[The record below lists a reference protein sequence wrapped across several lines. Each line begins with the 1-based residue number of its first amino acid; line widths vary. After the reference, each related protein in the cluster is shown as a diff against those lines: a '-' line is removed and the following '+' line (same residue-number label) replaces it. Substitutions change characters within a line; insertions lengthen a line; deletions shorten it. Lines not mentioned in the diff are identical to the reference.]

1 MRGKEAS
8 GRYAHRNTGITPAY
22 AGKSSSAVCIRV
34 DTGDHPR
41 LCGEKSMFEIGS
53 GSVPGSPP
61 PMRGKVEFRV
71 CGFDRLGIT
80 PAYAGKSNCGCTG
93 IDTKGDHPRLCG
105 EKDERDGK
113 CNLATGSPPPMRG
126 KGRYVFLLA
135 APMRITPAYA
145 GKSQAG
151 SLSHKRIEDH
161 PRLCGEKINIDKM
174 HKSE

>member
-105 EKDERDGK
+105 EKRK
-113 CNLATGSPPPMRG
+113 CR
-126 KGRYVFLLA
+126 
-135 APMRITPAYA
+135 RI
-145 GKSQAG
+145 GV
-151 SLSHKRIEDH
+151 LS
-161 PRLCGEKINIDKM
+161 
-174 HKSE
+174 

>member
-61 PMRGKVEFRV
+61 PMRGKATAVV
-71 CGFDRLGIT
+71 LVSTPKGIT
-80 PAYAGKSNCGCTG
+80 PAYAGKRMSVTESA
-93 IDTKGDHPRLCG
+93 IWRQDHPRLCG
-105 EKDERDGK
+105 EK
-113 CNLATGSPPPMRG
+113 LTVAIYSHLFSGSPPPMRG
-126 KGRYVFLLA
+126 KGFYYRLICKGSG
-135 APMRITPAYA
+135 ITPASA
-145 GKSQAG
+145 GKRTQSQ
-151 SLSHKRIEDH
+151 S
-161 PRLCGEKINIDKM
+161 
-174 HKSE
+174 

>member
-34 DTGDHPR
+34 DSVDHPR

-126 KGRYVFLLA
+126 KAHGCHLFPPLF
-135 APMRITPAYA
+135 RITPAYA
-145 GKSQAG
+145 GKRFL
-151 SLSHKRIEDH
+151 LSADLQRQWDH
-161 PRLCGEKINIDKM
+161 PRLCGEKDTIAKL
-174 HKSE
+174 KKAG

>member
-126 KGRYVFLLA
+126 KAEMSENRGFIVG
-135 APMRITPAYA
+135 ITPAYA
-145 GKSQAG
+145 GKSSRLPFIPTSFQ
-151 SLSHKRIEDH
+151 DH
-161 PRLCGEKINIDKM
+161 PRLCGEKDTIAKL
-174 HKSE
+174 KKAG

>member
-80 PAYAGKSNCGCTG
+80 PAYAGKRSICFPASCSN
-93 IDTKGDHPRLCG
+93 
-105 EKDERDGK
+105 
-113 CNLATGSPPPMRG
+113 
-126 KGRYVFLLA
+126 
-135 APMRITPAYA
+135 
-145 GKSQAG
+145 
-151 SLSHKRIEDH
+151 EDH
-161 PRLCGEKINIDKM
+161 PRLCGEKP
-174 HKSE
+174 SW

>member
-126 KGRYVFLLA
+126 KAEMSENRVFIVG
-135 APMRITPAYA
+135 ITPAYA
-145 GKSQAG
+145 GKSSRLPFIPTSFQ
-151 SLSHKRIEDH
+151 DH
-161 PRLCGEKINIDKM
+161 PRLCGEKVFIIG
-174 HKSE
+174 